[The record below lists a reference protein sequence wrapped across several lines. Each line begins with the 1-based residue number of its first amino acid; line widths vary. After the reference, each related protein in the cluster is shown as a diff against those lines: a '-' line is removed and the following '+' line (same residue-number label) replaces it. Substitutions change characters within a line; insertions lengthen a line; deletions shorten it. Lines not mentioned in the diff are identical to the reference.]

1 MATKMLLGFL
11 AGLSVGVSCLGLCL
25 PVFLPILLS
34 QKRNTKGS
42 FLLVLEF
49 SGGRLLGYLFFGLVF
64 GLFGQLIRSNLIHYI
79 IAIAN
84 IWTGI
89 LMIVYSLGR
98 IDKKICSYIPFSKI
112 KWPIL
117 LGFLT
122 GVNVCPPFLASLT
135 YVFNLRDIILS
146 LIYFLM
152 FFLGTSV
159 YIVPAAFLGIFT
171 KINWVQKISHIAGVL
186 VGIYFTVWN
195 LLNVW

>member
-1 MATKMLLGFL
+1 MMAKILLGFL

-34 QKRNTKGS
+34 QKRNTRGS

-49 SGGRLLGYLFFGLVF
+49 SVGRLLGYLFFGLIF
-64 GLFGQLIRSNLIHYI
+64 GWFGQVIRSDLIHYI
-79 IAIAN
+79 IALAN

-89 LMIVYSLGR
+89 LMVVYSLGR

-112 KWPIL
+112 KWPVL

-135 YVFNLRDIILS
+135 YVFNLRDVIASIV
-146 LIYFLM
+146 YFLM

-159 YIVPAAFLGIFT
+159 YIIPAAFLGIFT

-186 VGIYFTVWN
+186 VGLYFTVWN
-195 LLNVW
+195 LLSVW